1 MCSGADPSNEG
12 EDKLASEEGLKQLI
26 DLLKFTLALSTGAL
40 VFSAGLLT
48 EDIKLNFPAKCFLFL
63 SWLALATSA
72 AAGVL
77 AYMRIP
83 MLIARRNYDMRD
95 KFMEIPGRVHH
106 IAFVVGLLSLGV
118 ALVIGL
124 VNK

>member
-1 MCSGADPSNEG
+1 MPSGADKS
-12 EDKLASEEGLKQLI
+12 EDEQLQSEEGLKQI
-26 DLLKFTLALSTGAL
+26 VDLLKYTIALATGSL

-48 EDIKLNFPAKCFLFL
+48 EDIELLCWAKFCLFL

-83 MLIARRNYDMRD
+83 MLIAKKDFNMRD
-95 KFMEIPGRVHH
+95 KFMEIPGRIHH
-106 IAFVVGLLSLGV
+106 ISFVVGVLSLGV
-118 ALVIGL
+118 ALIIVMI
-124 VNK
+124 KK